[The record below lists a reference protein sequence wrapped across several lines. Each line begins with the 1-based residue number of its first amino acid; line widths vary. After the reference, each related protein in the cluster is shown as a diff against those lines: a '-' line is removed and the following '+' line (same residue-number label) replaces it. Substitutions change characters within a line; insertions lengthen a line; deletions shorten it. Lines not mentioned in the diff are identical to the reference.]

1 MCLVVLRVRVVLLF
15 LGECNGETVRGETG
29 AAIVRVGGR
38 SRGRSSEGLRAKVDK
53 WQRTVVD
60 DVECREWAGK

>member
-1 MCLVVLRVRVVLLF
+1 MALRVSVVLLGWC
-15 LGECNGETVRGETG
+15 GEVTETVGRETG
-29 AAIVRVGGR
+29 AAIVRGGGR
-38 SRGRSSEGLRAKVDK
+38 RGDRGSQGLRAKVDK